1 MRLLR
6 SSLLSLALAA
16 APASASGQGSE
27 AALFLLLPTGAQAVG
42 MGQAMV
48 AATPGSEGIWWN
60 PSSIAS
66 QKKRELAVHH
76 STTIVGTGDALTFVL
91 PSKSRGTAALS
102 LNILNLGEQHITDET
117 GAVIGVILPRF
128 IVLGGTYA
136 AQLGKRLRAGLTYK
150 VLQLRIDCSGQCTDV
165 GTLSEGSRAADVGVQ
180 YETTA
185 LAPLTFGLAIRNLG
199 GKLNRSG
206 TNERTPLPTLVEF
219 GATYRV
225 PFIDHYVKDTEIF
238 AAATLL
244 DSRTYGGKAIR
255 LGTDVIYQ
263 GKVHLRAGF
272 VGHDRLTET
281 SAALGFGLE
290 SGPFVFDIARVFGGI
305 PAEDGQAPIYISLRY
320 LF

>member
-1 MRLLR
+1 MRRLR
-6 SSLLSLALAA
+6 FSLASIALAA
-16 APASASGQGSE
+16 APALGQGSD

-66 QKKRELAVHH
+66 QKKRELAIHH

-91 PSKSRGTAALS
+91 PSRSRGTGALS
-102 LNILNLGEQHITDET
+102 LNILNLGEQHITDEF
-117 GAVIGVILPRF
+117 GEVIGVILPRF
-128 IVLGGTYA
+128 LVLGGTYA
-136 AQLGKRLRAGLTYK
+136 GRIGKRLRAGLTYK

-165 GTLSEGSRAADVGVQ
+165 GTLSEGSRAADVGAQ
-180 YETTA
+180 YEIA
-185 LAPLTFGLAIRNLG
+185 AGGPLTFGIAIRNLG
-199 GKLNRSG
+199 GKLNREE
-206 TNERTPLPTLVEF
+206 TNDRTSLPTLVEV

-225 PFIDHYVKDTEIF
+225 RFIDRYVKDTEVL

-244 DSRTYGGKAIR
+244 DSRSYGGKAVR

-272 VGHDRLTET
+272 VGHDKVTET

-305 PAEDGQAPIYISLRY
+305 PGDDGQQPIYISLRY